1 MCFCFSHDLPYD
13 FRLPAARTDE
23 ICGILPLL
31 LLPTENVF
39 IEVEMAINA
48 EFSDYT
54 VITEADPIF
63 IVAEVLFCIFFT
75 VELVIRCLVIGQEP
89 QLFVAIGLTVVGW
102 VLEHEE
108 AASNSAAQDMYL
120 ILGSL

>member
-1 MCFCFSHDLPYD
+1 MGEGGSASSISCRISK
-13 FRLPAARTDE
+13 ASRTE
-23 ICGILPLL
+23 VSCGPLPLQL
-31 LLPTENVF
+31 LTGNVF

-75 VELVIRCLVIGQEP
+75 VELVIRCLLAGQESTCRHR
-89 QLFVAIGLTVVGW
+89 A
-102 VLEHEE
+102 
-108 AASNSAAQDMYL
+108 
-120 ILGSL
+120 